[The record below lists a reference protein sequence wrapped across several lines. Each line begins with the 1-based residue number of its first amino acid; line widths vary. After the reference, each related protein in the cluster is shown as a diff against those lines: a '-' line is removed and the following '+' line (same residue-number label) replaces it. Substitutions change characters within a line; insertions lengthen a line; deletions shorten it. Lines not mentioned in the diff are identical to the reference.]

1 MEQVDMNPT
10 VSGLPDVENYSR
22 SAEVSRLSAGVKAET
37 QPTEKTIGADIS
49 QTDITNLVASV
60 NEYVKIFSTK
70 VTFGYDHE
78 NERQVILVKDSE
90 TGEIIRQIPPRE
102 MLNLLKQL
110 EEISG
115 IIYHNHI

>member
-10 VSGLPDVENYSR
+10 MSVLPALEKYSG
-22 SAEVSRLSAGVKAET
+22 SAEVSRSSEGVKAET
-37 QPTEKTIGADIS
+37 QSSETVEPDIS

-60 NEYVKIFSTK
+60 NEYVQVFSTK
-70 VTFGYDHE
+70 VTFGYDYE
-78 NERQVILVKDSE
+78 NERQVILVRDSE

>member
-1 MEQVDMNPT
+1 MKLLNKNLSLKLDIIVTLLNGIA
-10 VSGLPDVENYSR
+10 VIGGVFVLNGLIALQE
-22 SAEVSRLSAGVKAET
+22 
-37 QPTEKTIGADIS
+37 GAIR
-49 QTDITNLVASV
+49 
-60 NEYVKIFSTK
+60 KST
-70 VTFGYDHE
+70 TFICKDGYDYE

-115 IIYHNHI
+115 IIYHSHV

>member
-1 MEQVDMNPT
+1 MEQTEINTTNSVLPSLEKY
-10 VSGLPDVENYSR
+10 SG
-22 SAEVSRLSAGVKAET
+22 SAEVSRLSKGVKT
-37 QPTEKTIGADIS
+37 VDKSTEILEASIS

-60 NEYVKIFSTK
+60 NEYVRVFSTK

-115 IIYHNHI
+115 IIYHSHI

>member
-1 MEQVDMNPT
+1 MEQTEINPT
-10 VSGLPDVENYSR
+10 MSVLPAIDKYSG
-22 SAEVSRLSAGVKAET
+22 SAEVSRLSEGVKT
-37 QPTEKTIGADIS
+37 VDQSTEILEADIS

-60 NEYVKIFSTK
+60 NEYVKTFSTK
-70 VTFGYDHE
+70 VSFGYDYE

-115 IIYHNHI
+115 IIYHDHI

>member
-10 VSGLPDVENYSR
+10 MSVLPALDKYSGSAVVSR
-22 SAEVSRLSAGVKAET
+22 STAGVKAET
-37 QPTEKTIGADIS
+37 QSSETVEPEIS

-60 NEYVKIFSTK
+60 NEYVQVFSTK
-70 VTFGYDHE
+70 VTFGYDYE

-90 TGEIIRQIPPRE
+90 TGEIIRQIPPKE
-102 MLNLLKQL
+102 MINLLKQL

>member
-1 MEQVDMNPT
+1 MEKVDMNSTMSVLPALEKY
-10 VSGLPDVENYSR
+10 SG
-22 SAEVSRLSAGVKAET
+22 SAEVSRSSAGVKTET
-37 QPTEKTIGADIS
+37 QSSETVTPDIS

-60 NEYVKIFSTK
+60 NEYVQVFSTK

>member
-1 MEQVDMNPT
+1 MEPVDVNPT
-10 VSGLPDVENYSR
+10 MSVLPALEKYSG
-22 SAEVSRLSAGVKAET
+22 SAEVSRSSAGVKPET
-37 QPTEKTIGADIS
+37 QSSETVEPEIG

-60 NEYVKIFSTK
+60 NEYVQVFSTK
-70 VTFGYDHE
+70 ITFGYDHE
-78 NERQVILVKDSE
+78 NERQVIFVKDSE

>member
-10 VSGLPDVENYSR
+10 MSVLPALEKYSG
-22 SAEVSRLSAGVKAET
+22 SAEVSRLSEGVET
-37 QPTEKTIGADIS
+37 VDQSTETVEADLS

-60 NEYVKIFSTK
+60 NEYVQVFSTK
-70 VTFGYDHE
+70 VTFGYDYE
-78 NERQVILVKDSE
+78 NERQVILVRDSE